1 MSLTSILSYN
11 NKDFKDFRDLLSE
24 AFPAPRVKFDQEIKV
39 PPGTT
44 SYMLIGKA
52 FDYLLRFQL
61 EKSFKKKVFG
71 RQWVAETALKYFN
84 DRDNGAIETKG
95 GYFEKL
101 KDDEILKLFEGK
113 RERDKIRNEKVKI
126 RFNEC
131 RDIYNQ
137 FISSK
142 LTDDTDLIKSTL
154 FLARLDDVVRA
165 GPMMKEYIDFHPENE
180 LDVND
185 LRQLIE
191 NCDLKSFQPKKK
203 VILNPTFGDGSK
215 LVGGADADL
224 IIDDTLIDIKVT
236 KELKLTRPHYNQL
249 LGYYLLFLIGGIDN
263 HADIKIKNV
272 GLFFARHNVLWT
284 IKVDEIADKEK
295 FERATDLL
303 KKLVKKTYR
312 QQKL

>member
-11 NKDFKDFRDLLSE
+11 NKDFKKFRDLLSE
-24 AFPAPRVKFDQEIKV
+24 SFPAPKVKFDQELKA

-61 EKSFKKKVFG
+61 EKTYEKKVFS
-71 RQWVAETALKYFN
+71 RQWVSETALKYFN
-84 DRDNGAIETKG
+84 DRDNGIIETKG
-95 GYFEKL
+95 GYFDKL

-113 RERDKIRNEKVKI
+113 RERDKIRNEKVKL

-131 RDIYNQ
+131 RGIYNQ
-137 FISSK
+137 FISSELK
-142 LTDDTDLIKSTL
+142 DDTDLIKSSL

-165 GPMMKEYIDFHPENE
+165 GPMMKEYINFDPENE
-180 LDVND
+180 LDVTD

-191 NCDLKSFQPKKK
+191 NCDLKVFQPKKK
-203 VILNPTFGDGSK
+203 IILNPTFGVGSQ

-224 IIDDTLIDIKVT
+224 IVDDTLIDIKVT

-249 LGYYLLFLIGGIDN
+249 LGYYLLFLIGAVDN
-263 HADIKIKNV
+263 HADIKIKKV

-284 IKVDEIADKEK
+284 IKVDEIADQEK
-295 FERATDLL
+295 FETAKDLL
-303 KKLVKKTYR
+303 KRLVKKTYR